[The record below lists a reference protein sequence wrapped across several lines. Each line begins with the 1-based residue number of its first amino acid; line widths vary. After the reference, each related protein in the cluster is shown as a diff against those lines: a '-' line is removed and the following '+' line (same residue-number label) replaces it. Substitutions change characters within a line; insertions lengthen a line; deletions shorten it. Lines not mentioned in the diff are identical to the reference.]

1 MAIAEN
7 DFVELEF
14 TGKVSIT
21 KEVFDTNIE
30 RDAKAA
36 GLKTKGLKPAIIAVG
51 HGMLP
56 EGLNNNLVGKKVG
69 QTYSVKLKPHQAFGA
84 RKRELVK
91 MVPTKHFHAQEINP
105 VRGMQLSLDGQLVK
119 VLSSDRGRTL
129 IDFNN
134 SLAGKEIQYIYTIK
148 RKVDGIEEQVDAVQ
162 DFLFR
167 RTFPFEIK
175 KDMITFTI
183 PKEVE
188 QFVKFFSNKFQEIFN
203 LKLETNIK
211 DIRTP

>member
-1 MAIAEN
+1 MVITEN

-14 TGKVSIT
+14 TGKISIT
-21 KEVFDTNIE
+21 GEVFDTNIE
-30 RDAKAA
+30 RDANAA
-36 GLKTKGLKPAIIAVG
+36 GLKTTELKPVVVAVG

-56 EGLNNNLVGKKVG
+56 EGLNSDLIGKEIGKIYDV
-69 QTYSVKLKPHQAFGA
+69 QLKPHQAFGA

-91 MVPTKHFHAQEINP
+91 MVPTKHFHAQQINP

-134 SLAGKEIQYIYTIK
+134 SLAGKKIQYTYTIK
-148 RKVDGIEEQVDAVQ
+148 RKVDKIDEQINAVQ

-175 KDMITFTI
+175 KDMIIFTI
-183 PKEVE
+183 PKEAE
-188 QFVKFFSNKFQEIFN
+188 QFVKFFSNKFQEIFK
-203 LKLETNIK
+203 LRLETDIK
-211 DIRTP
+211 E